1 MGFHKVQATRS
12 NVSLSLIDIIVAD
25 MAEAVFAKISTA
37 PTEVELVNLWD
48 SEGLL
53 CSYSSV
59 GRARLS
65 VIP

>member
-1 MGFHKVQATRS
+1 M
-12 NVSLSLIDIIVAD
+12 SLIDIIVAD

-53 CSYSSV
+53 CSV